1 MYKEVDAMHSFK
13 LQEKF
18 KAGNFVMGYY
28 VLKESIVWKDKDQI
42 ISVSAKS
49 SVANKKAMK
58 LRVLQGALWLE
69 DSFKK
74 GEEILVYID
83 RSHTNNRNIEGDV
96 CCIVSGKFF
105 SHFVSDE
112 NPAKDLSRM
121 KEILSLPENVGRLAL
136 AYVSGERKPDD
147 EETISEIVT
156 NSTYSEKYRDIIEP
170 YMLPEQR
177 VAYKTWSVFSVG
189 SSNRN
194 SEKIKYLMNIS
205 PAAPFR
211 DREKVTYESI
221 MEVFNRKIVGFENMK
236 HTIAIYLAENQKK
249 IRKRGV
255 NILIHGLPGTGKTNL
270 WGGAI
275 AEALHLHHKIVNLG
289 DKSSTL
295 SLNGC
300 EAPYDNSEPGI
311 LVKFFFK
318 CRTSETVITWDELDK
333 VAHIGEARGKDGH
346 VMECLLPIFDPDR
359 KTLGDA
365 FLDEVPINLEN
376 TINICTA
383 NRVDNVAPELLNR
396 MDMVFYMEPYDEK
409 ILLTIIHRN
418 LPTIEKEYKLKSG
431 WIRENALKRLIKY
444 RSDFG
449 ARDIISG
456 LKTMATYSRDNN
468 GAIVTVKIVDGIMT
482 NVVDMNNATVRF
494 HYNEEKYSKEQKA
507 EILETMTRRT
517 CAENISEQERR
528 ALDLKAEY
536 LTKLIPNN
544 SFKFDPDVFFKSVN
558 KKLWGMEDTKSK
570 IAATLYATERI
581 GVHRE
586 PILLVGPPGVG
597 KTSLVE
603 AIAQA
608 SGRKYIR
615 VQMSGVKDSDFL
627 MGNIPEQQAANSG
640 KLVRE
645 MAKNETTAPLLY
657 FDELEKISPETERC
671 LFEIFDDTPK
681 IHDRFLDC
689 DVDLS
694 YAQIVCS
701 ANDLSEMH
709 PALLSRMKI
718 VHVAGYSAAEKK
730 HIIKDYLL
738 PSVIKNLNVKMD
750 DQVVQEILDF
760 YQNDCGIRSV
770 KHGLN
775 TVVHNC
781 LLEQRNSVDGVH
793 IQKEDVTRILG
804 SKDYVYL
811 ADKKTSGCVNG
822 LATYGDSYG
831 LVMPIRVTLL
841 HNPNGEK
848 RITGLPE
855 AAIRDSVTLAET
867 WLEEEFGIYLK
878 EGFHIHFSPAGIKKD
893 GPSAGLA
900 IAIALLSAA
909 TGICVGNIAMSGE
922 FDGKNVLPVGGAAL
936 KTQAAVSA
944 GINKVYLPEGCRK
957 DIDPEKFEN
966 VQIRFVKNIDSVVR
980 ELFPN
985 IKKDKYDIS
994 KKVS

>member
-1 MYKEVDAMHSFK
+1 
-13 LQEKF
+13 
-18 KAGNFVMGYY
+18 
-28 VLKESIVWKDKDQI
+28 
-42 ISVSAKS
+42 
-49 SVANKKAMK
+49 
-58 LRVLQGALWLE
+58 
-69 DSFKK
+69 
-74 GEEILVYID
+74 
-83 RSHTNNRNIEGDV
+83 
-96 CCIVSGKFF
+96 
-105 SHFVSDE
+105 
-112 NPAKDLSRM
+112 
-121 KEILSLPENVGRLAL
+121 
-136 AYVSGERKPDD
+136 
-147 EETISEIVT
+147 
-156 NSTYSEKYRDIIEP
+156 
-170 YMLPEQR
+170 MLPEQR

-300 EAPYDNSEPGI
+300 EAPYDNSESGI

-318 CRTSETVITWDELDK
+318 CRTSENVITWDELDK

-346 VMECLLPIFDPDR
+346 VMECLFPIFDSDR

-468 GAIVTVKIVDGIMT
+468 GAIVTVKIVDGIMP

-494 HYNEEKYSKEQKA
+494 YYNEEKYSKEQKA

-517 CAENISEQERR
+517 CAENLSEQERR

-570 IAATLYATERI
+570 
-581 GVHRE
+581 
-586 PILLVGPPGVG
+586 
-597 KTSLVE
+597 
-603 AIAQA
+603 
-608 SGRKYIR
+608 
-615 VQMSGVKDSDFL
+615 
-627 MGNIPEQQAANSG
+627 
-640 KLVRE
+640 
-645 MAKNETTAPLLY
+645 
-657 FDELEKISPETERC
+657 
-671 LFEIFDDTPK
+671 
-681 IHDRFLDC
+681 
-689 DVDLS
+689 
-694 YAQIVCS
+694 
-701 ANDLSEMH
+701 
-709 PALLSRMKI
+709 
-718 VHVAGYSAAEKK
+718 
-730 HIIKDYLL
+730 
-738 PSVIKNLNVKMD
+738 
-750 DQVVQEILDF
+750 
-760 YQNDCGIRSV
+760 
-770 KHGLN
+770 
-775 TVVHNC
+775 
-781 LLEQRNSVDGVH
+781 NSVDRVY

-922 FDGKNVLPVGGAAL
+922 FDEKNVLPVGGAAL

>member
-1 MYKEVDAMHSFK
+1 MHPFK
-13 LQEKF
+13 LHGKI
-18 KAGNFVMGYY
+18 NVDDYVMGYY
-28 VLKESIVWKDKDQI
+28 VLKENIVWKDEEQI
-42 ISVSAKS
+42 ISVFAKS
-49 SVANKKAMK
+49 SVSKKK
-58 LRVLQGALWLE
+58 TINLRVLHGALWLE
-69 DSFKK
+69 NSFKK
-74 GEEILVYID
+74 GEEILVFN
-83 RSHTNNRNIEGDV
+83 RRFANNTMVEGDV
-96 CCIVSGKFF
+96 CCIVSEEFF
-105 SHFVSDE
+105 RHFVSDE
-112 NPAKDLSRM
+112 NPSKDLSRM

-147 EETISEIVT
+147 EENISEIVT
-156 NSTYSEKYRDIIEP
+156 NCTYTETYRDIVEP

-177 VAYKTWSVFSVG
+177 VAYKTWTSFSVG
-189 SSNRN
+189 RSNRN
-194 SEKIKYLMNIS
+194 PEKLKYLMNIS
-205 PAAPFR
+205 PVAPFR
-211 DREKVTYESI
+211 DRGKITYESI
-221 MEVFNRKIVGFENMK
+221 MEVFNRRIVGFEDMK
-236 HTIAIYLAENQKK
+236 HTIAVYLAENQRK

-270 WGGAI
+270 WGGTI
-275 AEALHLHHKIVNLG
+275 AEALHLQHKIVNLG

-300 EAPYDNSEPGI
+300 EASYENSEPGV

-359 KTLGDA
+359 RTLGDA

-409 ILLTIIHRN
+409 TLMTIIHRN
-418 LPTIEKEYKLKSG
+418 LPIVEKEYKLKSEC
-431 WIRENALKRLIKY
+431 IRENALKRLIKY

-449 ARDIISG
+449 ARDIITG
-456 LKTMATYSRDNN
+456 LKTMAIYSRDNN
-468 GAIVTVKIVDGIMT
+468 SAIVTAKIVDGIMS

-507 EILETMTRRT
+507 AILETMTRRT
-517 CAENISEQERR
+517 CAENMSEQERR
-528 ALDLKAEY
+528 ALDLKVEY
-536 LTKLIPNN
+536 LTKLIPNE
-544 SFKFDPDVFFKSVN
+544 SFKFDPDVFFNSVN

-570 IAATLYATERI
+570 IAATLYAKERT
-581 GVHRE
+581 GVHLE

-603 AIAQA
+603 AIARA

-615 VQMSGVKDSDFL
+615 VQMSGVKDSDYL
-627 MGNIPEQQAANSG
+627 MGNIPEQQAANAG

-645 MAKNETTAPLLY
+645 MSKKETTAPLLY

-681 IHDRFLDC
+681 IHDRFLNF

-701 ANDLSEMH
+701 ANDLSQMH

-718 VHVAGYSAAEKK
+718 VHVAGYSAVEKRSICK
-730 HIIKDYLL
+730 EHLL
-738 PSVIKNLNVKMD
+738 PAVTKNLNVEMD
-750 DQVVQEILDF
+750 DSVVQEILDY

-781 LLEQRNSVDGVH
+781 LLEQRNSVDGVR

-811 ADKKTSGCVNG
+811 ADKNTPGCVNG
-822 LATYGDSYG
+822 LATYGDSHG

-841 HNPNGEK
+841 HNPKGEK

-867 WLEEEFGIYLK
+867 WLEEEYGIYLK

-900 IAIALLSAA
+900 IALSLLSAA
-909 TGICVGNIAMSGE
+909 TGVSIGNIAMSGE
-922 FDGKNVLPVGGAAL
+922 FDGHNILPVGGCNL
-936 KTQAAVSA
+936 KVQAAVSA
-944 GINKVYLPEGCRK
+944 GIAKVYLPEGCRK
-957 DIDPEKFEN
+957 DIDPKKFEN
-966 VQIRFVKNIDSVVR
+966 VQIRFVKDIDTVVR
-980 ELFPN
+980 ELFPDLT
-985 IKKDKYDIS
+985 KGKYDVS
-994 KKVS
+994 KKVSCQ